1 VTPASERPPSAS
13 DYTEGVGIHR
23 EPLPGAIPART
34 EPKEGQ
40 ASPAG
45 ATQLEA
51 AWDPWLTELAASRLL
66 LETPASR
73 LLLEARQE
81 LARHWIGTHLPAAE
95 ISEITAMAERI
106 FGDKLTAL
114 NWLRQ
119 PNLATDDK
127 APIDLLGAPDGFNR
141 VKHLLLRIEYGVL
154 A

>member
-1 VTPASERPPSAS
+1 MTPASERPPSAS

-23 EPLPGAIPART
+23 EPLPGASIPAST

-51 AWDPWLTELAASRLL
+51 ARDPWLTELAASRLL
-66 LETPASR
+66 LET
-73 LLLEARQE
+73 RQE

-106 FGDKLTAL
+106 FGDELTAL

-127 APIDLLGAPDGFNR
+127 APIDLPGAPDGFNR